1 MGGVRQPP
9 RRIARPL
16 ALLIGVL
23 CVLALGAAS
32 CSSDDDGIGVGTA
45 SRADVTELVD
55 APAAVTARAVATL
68 TAPADG
74 TLLSLRAQPGTVV
87 SAGQVLAVIDSPGA
101 QQRLADAE
109 ETLRALDGTGTVGVR
124 DLSGTQ
130 RKTDE
135 AAAQAF
141 AVAREAAAKIGDPG
155 VRDALLAQVGAAE
168 AAYREASASS
178 RALIASVQN
187 GIASVSQAMN
197 ALTAA
202 QRAQAKSAYELAR
215 TTVDALTLR
224 APVNGVLQLGG
235 PGGAGAGAGS
245 IEELLGGAG
254 LGAPAADAAPAT
266 GPGVDPAP
274 GEGARVSAGTVILT
288 VVDTSEPG
296 LLAEV
301 DETDVLLVSAGQAAE
316 VELDAAPGARYA
328 ATVRAVDVLPTTS
341 ARGGVSYRVRL
352 ALRGGTFADG
362 RAAPAPR
369 PGMSAVA
376 HLSVRSV
383 AGAVAVP
390 AAAVFSADGRD
401 AVWVVRGGKAQRVPV
416 TLGVAG
422 TDLVQVVD
430 GVAEGDRVV
439 VRGADKVSAGQEIS

>member
-1 MGGVRQPP
+1 M
-9 RRIARPL
+9 IL
-16 ALLIGVL
+16 AVGVL

-74 TLLSLRAQPGTVV
+74 TLRSLQAPPGSTV

-101 QQRLADAE
+101 QKRLADAE
-109 ETLRALDGTGTVGVR
+109 EALRALSGTGAVGVR

-141 AVAREAAAKIGDPG
+141 AVAREAAAKIADPG

-224 APVNGVLQLGG
+224 APVGGVLQMGG
-235 PGGAGAGAGS
+235 PGAAGGGAGS
-245 IEELLGGAG
+245 IEELLGM
-254 LGAPAADAAPAT
+254 GAPVPNAAPAN

-274 GEGARVSAGTVILT
+274 VEGARVSAGTVILT

-352 ALRGGTFADG
+352 ALRAGTFADG

-376 HLSVRSV
+376 HLSVRSA
-383 AGAVAVP
+383 AGAVVVP
-390 AAAVFSADGRD
+390 AAAVLSADGRD
-401 AVWVVRGGKAQRVPV
+401 AVWVVRGGRAQRVPV

-439 VRGADKVSAGQEIS
+439 VRGADKVSAGQELK

>member
-1 MGGVRQPP
+1 
-9 RRIARPL
+9 
-16 ALLIGVL
+16 VL
-23 CVLALGAAS
+23 CVLALSAAS
-32 CSSDDDGIGVGTA
+32 CSSDDSGIGVGTA

-74 TLLSLRAQPGTVV
+74 TLLALQAQPGTAVT
-87 SAGQVLAVIDSPGA
+87 AGQVLAVIDSPGA
-101 QQRLADAE
+101 QKRLADAE
-109 ETLRALDGTGTVGVR
+109 EALRALSGSSAVGVR

-130 RKTDE
+130 RRTDD

-141 AVAREAAAKIGDPG
+141 GVAREAAAKIGDAG

-168 AAYREASASS
+168 AAYREASASA
-178 RALIASVQN
+178 RALIASVQS
-187 GIASVSQAMN
+187 GVASISQAMN

-202 QRAQAKSAYELAR
+202 QRAQARSAYELAR
-215 TTVDALTLR
+215 STVDALTLR
-224 APVNGVLQLGG
+224 APVNGVLQMGG
-235 PGGAGAGAGS
+235 PGAGAGGAGS
-245 IEELLGGAG
+245 IEDLLGSAAG
-254 LGAPAADAAPAT
+254 LGAPAAAAPAT

-274 GEGARVSAGTVILT
+274 VEGARVSAGTVILT

-301 DETDVLLVSAGQAAE
+301 DETDVLLVAAGQAAE

-352 ALRGGTFADG
+352 ALAGGTFADG

-383 AGAVAVP
+383 AGAVVVP

-401 AVWVVRGGKAQRVPV
+401 AVWVVRSGKAQRVPV
-416 TLGVAG
+416 TLGVSG
-422 TDLVQVVD
+422 TDLVQVVA

-439 VRGADKVSAGQEIS
+439 VRGADRVSAGQEVK